1 MPGGQRVTF
10 DEDKMPDHIIA
21 HGVKVELWPLPDFH
35 SFPPIREQDVTSSV
49 ISCLSVGSRF
59 KSRWQYWMEKAGR
72 LPEPKE
78 KRHMYR
84 GRLYEEA
91 IATEAQREWADLSVI
106 HKNENYYRD
115 PAIRLGATPDYFASN
130 KVARPFPLEVKMV
143 GFDAW
148 RDHWAEGVDAPLDY
162 QLQLQCQMGLTGA
175 DKGVIVALVQGR
187 DLVRF
192 DYDFRPETYK
202 VIRAQTI
209 GFWASIRD
217 GIEPPIDLEG
227 IKPEYII
234 KAYAKAREGKII
246 DLTAD
251 NAINALCADL
261 LKAETAAKALRDELS
276 PFEKQIKQMKAAI
289 LAKMGD
295 AQGADTTEYEI
306 NTKTRERSGYTVD
319 ATAWREIGIERKK
332 PQ

>member
-10 DEDKMPDHIIA
+10 DEDKMPDYIIA

-59 KSRWQYWMEKAGR
+59 QSKWEYWMRKAGR

-91 IATEAQREWADLSVI
+91 IAREASQEWADLSVI

-115 PAIRLGATPDYFASN
+115 PAIRLGSTPDYFFSN
-130 KVARPFPLEVKMV
+130 KIVRPSPLEVKMV
-143 GFDAW
+143 GYDAW
-148 RDHWAEGVDAPLDY
+148 REHWAEGADAPLDI

-192 DYDFRPETYK
+192 NYDFRPATYEA
-202 VIRAQTI
+202 IRAQTI
-209 GFWASIRD
+209 AFWISIRD

-227 IKPEYII
+227 IRPEYII
-234 KAYAKAREGKII
+234 RAYSRAREGKII

-251 NAINALCADL
+251 NSINVLCADL
-261 LKAETAAKALRDELS
+261 LIEDDAVRALREELS
-276 PFEKQIKQMKAAI
+276 PHEKRLKQLKAAI

-295 AQGADTTEYEI
+295 AQGADTTEFEI
-306 NTKTRERSGYTVD
+306 NSKTRERSGYTVD
-319 ATAWREIGIERKK
+319 ATAWREIGIERK
-332 PQ
+332 QS